1 MARIGTEKR
10 PAFLRVKTERR
21 LQEIA
26 TICGN
31 NSIHFVIELA
41 PDKPEDVSDMDLAL
55 RPPEPVVAGPKIGR
69 NDPCSCGSGSGKKF
83 KKCCAAALPSG
94 T

>member
-1 MARIGTEKR
+1 VARIGTEKR

-41 PDKPEDVSDMDLAL
+41 PDKPEDVAEMDQAL
-55 RPPEPVVAGPKIGR
+55 RPPEPIVAGPKIGR
-69 NDPCSCGSGSGKKF
+69 NDPCSCGSGKKF

>member
-26 TICGN
+26 NICDANG
-31 NSIHFVIELA
+31 IHFVIELA
-41 PDKPEDVSDMDLAL
+41 PDKPEDVSEMDRAL
-55 RPPEPVVAGPKIGR
+55 RPPEPAVAGPKIGR
-69 NDPCSCGSGSGKKF
+69 NDPCPCGSGKKF
-83 KKCCAAALPSG
+83 KKCCAEALPPG
-94 T
+94 A

>member
-1 MARIGTEKR
+1 MSPQDSLSDSNDGLKDLH
-10 PAFLRVKTERR
+10 PL
-21 LQEIA
+21 A

-31 NSIHFVIELA
+31 TSIYFVIELA
-41 PDKPEDVSDMDLAL
+41 PDNREDVSDMDLAP
-55 RPPEPVVAGPKIGR
+55 RPPDPVVAGPGIGR
-69 NDPCSCGSGSGKKF
+69 NDPWSCGSGKKF